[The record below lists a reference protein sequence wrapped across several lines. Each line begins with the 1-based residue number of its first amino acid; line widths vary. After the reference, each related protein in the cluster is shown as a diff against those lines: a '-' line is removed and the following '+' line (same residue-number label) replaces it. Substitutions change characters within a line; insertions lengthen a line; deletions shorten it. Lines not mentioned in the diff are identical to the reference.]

1 MNKIRST
8 KEEAPEQISPRKK
21 KSDDSTARKFIRVVN
36 VFGYFDRTAVVSFMP
51 YLFFLFLLALFYIGN
66 SYYAEKTI
74 RDIDKTAKDIKEL
87 RAEFITVRSDLMYRS
102 KLTAVAAEIQSRGIK
117 ESTMAP
123 RKILIKSKTRH

>member
-8 KEEAPEQISPRKK
+8 KEEAPEQIAPRKK
-21 KSDDSTARKFIRVVN
+21 KSDDSNARKFIRVVN
-36 VFGYFDRTAVVSFMP
+36 VFGYFDRSALVSFMP

-102 KLTAVAAEIQSRGIK
+102 KLTAVAVEIQSRGIK

>member
-1 MNKIRST
+1 MNKIRSA
-8 KEEAPEQISPRKK
+8 KADVPEQVVPRKNK
-21 KSDDSTARKFIRVVN
+21 AGDSTARKFIRVVN
-36 VFGYFDRTAVVSFMP
+36 VFGYFDRAAVVSFMP

-66 SYYAEKTI
+66 SYYAEKTV

-102 KLTAVAAEIQSRGIK
+102 KLTAVAAEIQSRGVK